1 MRRGRTYFA
10 SAVNRVRTRIASRWI
25 LMIVVSGTLR
35 WVEVLRTWYDWYLK
49 SELESAKESELAP
62 DSAVA
67 TQLEFAWD

>member
-1 MRRGRTYFA
+1 
-10 SAVNRVRTRIASRWI
+10 
-25 LMIVVSGTLR
+25 MIVVSGTLR